1 MGIFEHDVVIVGAGI
16 AGLYAALESSRSAD
30 TAVLSKVFP
39 TRSHSISAQGGTA
52 APLGNME
59 GDDWEWH
66 LFDTVR
72 GADYLGDQDAQEILV
87 RDAVEVAYE
96 LEHMGCPFSRTA
108 EGKIAQREFGG
119 HYSNFGKGP
128 IRRACYAADRT
139 GHAMLHTLYE
149 QCVKHDVRFY
159 SEFFV
164 LNLLVEDNV
173 CSGVVAWDMRNGGLH
188 IFHAKTVMFGT
199 GGYAQAWKVN
209 TNALSNTGDGMSIV
223 LQAGLPLEDMEFVQF
238 HPTGLYPSGVLVT
251 EGARGEEGYLVNNE
265 GKRFMEK
272 YAPAK
277 MELAPRDVVSRS
289 IQREIN
295 EGRGIGGKGYVR
307 LDLRHLG
314 RQAIMEKLPQIHE
327 LILKFAGIDA
337 VSDFVPILPT
347 AHYAMGGIPTDAHGQ
362 VVMDAKNTAVVGF
375 YAAGEC
381 ACISLHGANRLGCNS
396 TMDCAVFGRR
406 AGRAMAKFIAAGAV
420 KAPLPKDGLERAK
433 SKLDCIW
440 SAKGKERPAAIQ
452 DELQATM
459 MVNCGIFRDE
469 RSLKEQLKVIK
480 SLQEQYKWIEVGY
493 KGKRFNTEL
502 LDAIELGNMLDF
514 VETIVVGGLART
526 ESRGAHSRTDF
537 PKRDDVNWLKHTLA
551 WKTEA
556 GVRLDYKPVVITRFK
571 PEERKF

>member
-1 MGIFEHDVVIVGAGI
+1 MIHEHEVVIVGAGI
-16 AGLYAALESSRSAD
+16 AGLYAALEASRSVN

-59 GDDWEWH
+59 EDTWEWH
-66 LFDTVR
+66 LYDTVR

-87 RDAVEVAYE
+87 REAVEVAYE

-139 GHAMLHTLYE
+139 GHAMTHTLYE
-149 QCVKHDVRFY
+149 QCVKNDVRFY
-159 SEFFV
+159 TEFFV
-164 LNLLVEDNV
+164 LNLLVENNV
-173 CSGVVAWDMRNGGLH
+173 CSGVVAWDMRNGELH
-188 IFHAKTVMFGT
+188 VFHAKAVMFAT
-199 GGYAQAWKVN
+199 GGYARAWKVN
-209 TNALSNTGDGMSIV
+209 TNALSNTGDGMALV

-251 EGARGEEGYLVNNE
+251 EGARGEGGYLVNSE

-289 IQREIN
+289 IQKEID
-295 EGRGIGGKGYVR
+295 EGRGIGGKGFVH

-314 RQAIMEKLPQIHE
+314 RAAIMEKLPQIHE
-327 LILKFAGIDA
+327 LILKFTGIDA
-337 VSDFVPILPT
+337 VTDFVPILPT
-347 AHYAMGGIPTDAHGQ
+347 SHYAMGGIPADVNGQ
-362 VVMDAKNTAVVGF
+362 VVKDAQNTPVTGF

-381 ACISLHGANRLGCNS
+381 ACVSVHGANRLGCNS
-396 TMDCAVFGRR
+396 TMDCAVYGRR
-406 AGRAMAKFIAAGAV
+406 TGRTMAKFISQGAT
-420 KAPLPKDGLERAK
+420 KADLPKDALDRGK
-433 SKLDCIW
+433 SKVESLLA
-440 SAKGKERPAAIQ
+440 AKGKESPAAIR
-452 DELQATM
+452 DELQQTM
-459 MVNCGIFRDE
+459 MVNCGVFRE
-469 RSLKEQLKVIK
+469 EKLLKKQLEIIK
-480 SLQEQYKWIEVGY
+480 ALQGRFKEIEVGY
-493 KGKRFNTEL
+493 KGRRFNTEL

-526 ESRGAHSRTDF
+526 ESRGAHHRTDF
-537 PKRDDVNWLKHTLA
+537 PKRDDGNWMKHTLA
-551 WKTEA
+551 WKTES
-556 GVRLDYKPVVITRFK
+556 GIRLDYKPVVVTRFQ

>member
-1 MGIFEHDVVIVGAGI
+1 MIHEHDVVIVGAGI
-16 AGLYAALESSRSAD
+16 AGLYAALETSRSVD

-59 GDDWEWH
+59 EDSWEWH
-66 LFDTVR
+66 LYDTVR

-87 RDAVEVAYE
+87 REAIEVAYD
-96 LEHMGCPFSRTA
+96 LEHMGCPFSRT
-108 EGKIAQREFGG
+108 ESGKIAQREFGG

-149 QCVKHDVRFY
+149 QCLKHDVRFY
-159 SEFFV
+159 NEFFV
-164 LNLLVEDNV
+164 LDLILKDHT
-173 CSGVVAWDMRNGGLH
+173 CCGVVAWDIQHGGLH
-188 IFHAKTVMFGT
+188 VFHAKAVMFAT
-199 GGYAQAWKVN
+199 GGYARAWKVN
-209 TNALSNTGDGMSIV
+209 TNALSNTGDGMAIV

-251 EGARGEEGYLVNNE
+251 EGARGEGGYLINNE

-289 IQREIN
+289 IQREID
-295 EGRGIGGKGYVR
+295 EGRGIGGKGYVH

-314 RQAIMEKLPQIHE
+314 RAAILEKLPQIHE

-337 VSDFVPILPT
+337 VTDLVPILPT
-347 AHYAMGGIPTDAHGQ
+347 AHYAMGGIPTNVHGQ
-362 VVMDAKNTAVVGF
+362 VVKDAQNTPVIGF

-381 ACISLHGANRLGCNS
+381 ACVSVHGANRLGCNS
-396 TMDCAVFGRR
+396 TMDCAVYGRR
-406 AGRAMAKFIAAGAV
+406 TGRAMSKFINGGAE
-420 KAPLPKDGLERAK
+420 KIDLPKDALEKSRAK
-433 SKLDCIW
+433 IEGLL
-440 SAKGKERPAAIQ
+440 AAQGKESPAAIRE
-452 DELQATM
+452 ELQQTM
-459 MVNCGIFRDE
+459 MVNCGIFRE
-469 RSLKEQLKVIK
+469 EKLLKKQLEIIK
-480 SLQEQYKWIEVGY
+480 SLQGRYREISVGY
-493 KGKRFNTEL
+493 KGQRFNTEL

-526 ESRGAHSRTDF
+526 ESRGAHYRTDF
-537 PKRDDVNWLKHTLA
+537 PKRDDNNWLKHTLA
-551 WKTEA
+551 WKTET
-556 GVRLDYKPVVITRFK
+556 GIRLDYKPVVITRFQ

>member
-1 MGIFEHDVVIVGAGI
+1 MIHEHDVVIVGAGI
-16 AGLYAALESSRSAD
+16 AGLYAALETSRSVD

-59 GDDWEWH
+59 EDSWEWH
-66 LFDTVR
+66 LYDTVR

-87 RDAVEVAYE
+87 REAIEVAYE
-96 LEHMGCPFSRTA
+96 LEHMGCPFSRT
-108 EGKIAQREFGG
+108 ESGKIAQREFGG

-149 QCVKHDVRFY
+149 QCLKHDVRFY
-159 SEFFV
+159 NEFFV
-164 LNLLVEDNV
+164 LDLILKDNT
-173 CSGVVAWDMRNGGLH
+173 CCGVVAWDMQHGGLH
-188 IFHAKTVMFGT
+188 IFHAKAVMFAT
-199 GGYAQAWKVN
+199 GGYARAWKVN
-209 TNALSNTGDGMSIV
+209 TNALSNTGDGMAIV

-251 EGARGEEGYLVNNE
+251 EGARGEGGYLINNE

-289 IQREIN
+289 IQREID
-295 EGRGIGGKGYVR
+295 EGRGIGGKGYVH

-314 RQAIMEKLPQIHE
+314 RAAILEKLPQIHE

-337 VSDFVPILPT
+337 VTDLVPILPT
-347 AHYAMGGIPTDAHGQ
+347 AHYAMGGIPTNVHGQ
-362 VVMDAKNTAVVGF
+362 VVKDAQNTPVIGF

-381 ACISLHGANRLGCNS
+381 ACVSVHGANRLGCNS
-396 TMDCAVFGRR
+396 TMDCAVYGRR
-406 AGRAMAKFIAAGAV
+406 TGRAMSKFINGGAE
-420 KAPLPKDGLERAK
+420 KTDLPKDALERSRAK
-433 SKLDCIW
+433 IEGLL
-440 SAKGKERPAAIQ
+440 AAQGKESPAAIRE
-452 DELQATM
+452 ELQQTM
-459 MVNCGIFRDE
+459 MVHCGIFRE
-469 RSLKEQLKVIK
+469 EKLLKKQLEIIK
-480 SLQEQYKWIEVGY
+480 SLQGRYREISVGY
-493 KGKRFNTEL
+493 KGQRFNTEL

-526 ESRGAHSRTDF
+526 ESRGAHYRTDF
-537 PKRDDVNWLKHTLA
+537 PKRDDTNWLKHTLA
-551 WKTEA
+551 WKTET
-556 GVRLDYKPVVITRFK
+556 GVRLDYKPVVVTRFQ

>member
-1 MGIFEHDVVIVGAGI
+1 
-16 AGLYAALESSRSAD
+16 
-30 TAVLSKVFP
+30 
-39 TRSHSISAQGGTA
+39 
-52 APLGNME
+52 
-59 GDDWEWH
+59 
-66 LFDTVR
+66 
-72 GADYLGDQDAQEILV
+72 
-87 RDAVEVAYE
+87 
-96 LEHMGCPFSRTA
+96 
-108 EGKIAQREFGG
+108 
-119 HYSNFGKGP
+119 
-128 IRRACYAADRT
+128 
-139 GHAMLHTLYE
+139 
-149 QCVKHDVRFY
+149 
-159 SEFFV
+159 
-164 LNLLVEDNV
+164 
-173 CSGVVAWDMRNGGLH
+173 
-188 IFHAKTVMFGT
+188 
-199 GGYAQAWKVN
+199 
-209 TNALSNTGDGMSIV
+209 
-223 LQAGLPLEDMEFVQF
+223 
-238 HPTGLYPSGVLVT
+238 
-251 EGARGEEGYLVNNE
+251 
-265 GKRFMEK
+265 
-272 YAPAK
+272 
-277 MELAPRDVVSRS
+277 
-289 IQREIN
+289 
-295 EGRGIGGKGYVR
+295 
-307 LDLRHLG
+307 
-314 RQAIMEKLPQIHE
+314 MEKLPQIHE

-337 VSDFVPILPT
+337 VTDFVPILPT

-362 VVMDAKNTAVVGF
+362 VVMDAKNTPVVGF

-420 KAPLPKDGLERAK
+420 KAPLPKDGLEGAK

-440 SAKGKERPAAIQ
+440 SAKGKESPAAIR

-469 RSLKEQLKVIK
+469 KSLKEQLKVIK

-514 VETIVVGGLART
+514 VETIVVGGLARA

>member
-1 MGIFEHDVVIVGAGI
+1 MVHEHEVVIVGAGI
-16 AGLYAALESSRSAD
+16 AGLYAALESSRSVD

-52 APLGNME
+52 AALGNME
-59 GDDWEWH
+59 EDSWEWH
-66 LFDTVR
+66 LYDTVR

-87 RDAVEVAYE
+87 REAVEVVYE
-96 LEHMGCPFSRTA
+96 LEHMGCPFSRTE

-119 HYSNFGKGP
+119 HYSDFGKGP

-139 GHAMLHTLYE
+139 GHAELHTLYE
-149 QCVKHDVRFY
+149 QCVKNDVRFY

-164 LNLLVEDNV
+164 LHLLVEDNA
-173 CSGVVAWDMRNGGLH
+173 CSGVVAWDMRNGGWH
-188 IFHAKTVMFGT
+188 VFHAKTVMFAT
-199 GGYAQAWKVN
+199 GGYARAWKVN
-209 TNALSNTGDGMSIV
+209 TNALSNTGDGMAVV

-251 EGARGEEGYLVNNE
+251 EGARGEGGYLINNE

-272 YAPAK
+272 YAAAK

-289 IQREIN
+289 IQREID
-295 EGRGIGGKGYVR
+295 EGRGIAGKGYVY

-314 RQAIMEKLPQIHE
+314 KQAILEKLPQIHE

-337 VSDFVPILPT
+337 VTDMVPILPT
-347 AHYAMGGIPTDAHGQ
+347 SHYAMGGIPTDVSGQ
-362 VVMDAKNTAVVGF
+362 VIMDAKNTPVRGF

-381 ACISLHGANRLGCNS
+381 ACISVHGANRLGCNS

-406 AGRAMAKFIAAGAV
+406 IGRSMVKYINAGGE
-420 KAPLPKDGLERAK
+420 KAPLPKDALARGTARIEGLLA
-433 SKLDCIW
+433 L
-440 SAKGKERPAAIQ
+440 KGKESPAAIR
-452 DELQATM
+452 DELQQTM
-459 MVNCGIFRDE
+459 MVNCGIFRE
-469 RSLKEQLKVIK
+469 EKLLKKQLEIIK
-480 SLQEQYKWIEVGY
+480 SLQERYRGIQISG

-502 LDAIELGNMLDF
+502 QDAIELGNMLDF

-526 ESRGAHSRTDF
+526 ESRGAHYRTDF
-537 PKRDDVNWLKHTLA
+537 PKRDDVGWLKHTLA
-551 WKTEA
+551 WKTDT

>member
-59 GDDWEWH
+59 ADDWEWH

-72 GADYLGDQDAQEILV
+72 GADYLGDQDAQEVLV
-87 RDAVEVAYE
+87 REAVEVAFE

-199 GGYAQAWKVN
+199 GGYARAWKVN

-295 EGRGIGGKGYVR
+295 EGRGIGGKGYVH

-327 LILKFAGIDA
+327 LILKFSGIDA
-337 VSDFVPILPT
+337 VTDFVPILPT
-347 AHYAMGGIPTDAHGQ
+347 AHYAMGGIPTDVHGQ
-362 VVMDAKNTAVVGF
+362 VVMDAKKTPVVGF

-406 AGRAMAKFIAAGAV
+406 AGRAMAKFIGAGAV
-420 KAPLPKDGLERAK
+420 KSPLPKDGLDRAK
-433 SKLDCIW
+433 SKLDRIW
-440 SAKGKERPAAIQ
+440 TAKGKESPAAIR

-469 RSLKEQLKVIK
+469 KSLKEQLKVIK
-480 SLQEQYKWIEVGY
+480 LLQDQYKWIEVGY

-502 LDAIELGNMLDF
+502 LDVIELGNMLDF

-537 PKRDDVNWLKHTLA
+537 PKRDDVNWMKHTLA
-551 WKTEA
+551 WKTDA

>member
-1 MGIFEHDVVIVGAGI
+1 MGIYQHDVVIVGAGI
-16 AGLYAALESSRSAD
+16 AGLYAALESSRSVD

-59 GDDWEWH
+59 EDDWEWH

-72 GADYLGDQDAQEILV
+72 GADYLGDQDAQEVLV

-108 EGKIAQREFGG
+108 KGKIAQREFGG

-149 QCVKHDVRFY
+149 QCVKNDVRFY

-164 LNLLVEDNV
+164 LNLLVENNV

-199 GGYAQAWKVN
+199 GGYARAWKVN

-251 EGARGEEGYLVNNE
+251 EGARGEGGYLVNNE

-295 EGRGIGGKGYVR
+295 EGRGIGGKGYVH

-337 VSDFVPILPT
+337 VTDFVPILPT
-347 AHYAMGGIPTDAHGQ
+347 AHYAMGGIPTDVQGQ
-362 VVMDAKNTAVVGF
+362 VVMDAKNTPVVGF

-406 AGRAMAKFIAAGAV
+406 AGRAMAKFIGAGTV
-420 KAPLPKDGLERAK
+420 KASLPKDGLDRAK

-440 SAKGKERPAAIQ
+440 TAKGKESPAAIR

-459 MVNCGIFRDE
+459 MINCGIFRDE

-480 SLQEQYKWIEVGY
+480 TLQEQYKWIEVGS

-537 PKRDDVNWLKHTLA
+537 AKRDDVNWLKHTLA
-551 WKTEA
+551 WKIEA